1 MSNYKDV
8 ISLVNPT
15 KFVNDENIN
24 KPLLELKN
32 NIDYILHFIDGNKT
46 LLSGVFG
53 NLLDF
58 DKTGKRITEN
68 GGVFDSYKKVHLW
81 TALNDFEISNNEE
94 LFWMSSHN
102 MMVYNGIDTTN
113 DKRRKWIEREIY
125 IPETLRNQQLILAI
139 KAGFSSSKTEFNI
152 IPDHCEHIGFEIVGA
167 EETTRVFSTFSKWE
181 SQPYYENANIFTPQL
196 KTFIFPFKTAK
207 FSDKIKIKILRTA
220 TTGNS
225 YFCIEKIFVGFL
237 PIPYWTQN
245 HKYEIN
251 NLDINELYD
260 FYNNY
265 NKALATA
272 LLGHKIAEQYNKNVG
287 NDLITWFYLNLF
299 LRNVLFFGSKLKTP
313 FNPPL
318 QDSEKIFFQDYI
330 NIDDALDDLAGVVVC
345 NTNQKVYTINFGYEF
360 EEPPHP
366 MITIELPSQ
375 DHQVIFGNIFDVTT
389 TGFKVVLSNNPP
401 TSGYKIHWNL
411 GSSFSAKKALKL
423 LNLPFDYT
431 IHCTSTPAPNYPT
444 LFDYEVT
451 G

>member
-1 MSNYKDV
+1 MSNYKDI
-8 ISLVNPT
+8 ISLLNPT

-24 KPLLELKN
+24 KPLIELKN

-81 TALNDFEISNNEE
+81 TALNNFEIANDQE
-94 LFWMSSHN
+94 LSWLPTNN
-102 MMVYNGIDTTN
+102 MMVYRGIDTTN

-125 IPETLRNQQLILAI
+125 IPETLRNQQLIFSI
-139 KAGFSSSKTEFNI
+139 KAGFSSSKDQFNI
-152 IPDHCEHIGFEIVGA
+152 IPNHCEHIGIEIVGA
-167 EETTRVFSTFSKWE
+167 EEPTRVFSTFNKWE
-181 SQPYYENANIFTPQL
+181 SHKYYENENIFAPEL

-220 TTGNS
+220 TSGNS
-225 YFCIEKIFVGFL
+225 YFCIEKIFIGFL

-245 HKYEIN
+245 NKYSID

-260 FYNNY
+260 FHNNY

-299 LRNVLFFGSKLKTP
+299 IRNVLYFGSKLKTTLNIP
-313 FNPPL
+313 
-318 QDSEKIFFQDYI
+318 DAEKIFYQEYLDI
-330 NIDDALDDLAGVVVC
+330 ENILDEMSGVVNC
-345 NTNQKVYTINFGYEF
+345 NTTDKEYTIPFGHTF
-360 EEPPHP
+360 DEPPHP
-366 MITIELPSQ
+366 TITIECPSKN
-375 DHQVIFGNIFDVTT
+375 HQVIFGNVYNVTT
-389 TGFKVVLSNNPP
+389 SQFSVVLSNTPP
-401 TSGYKIHWNL
+401 DNGYKIHWNL
-411 GSSFSAKKALKL
+411 GSMFSVKKALKI
-423 LNLPFDYT
+423 LNFPPDFNNPIICPT
-431 IHCTSTPAPNYPT
+431 PNYPT

-451 G
+451 E